1 MFEAHGS
8 SAHIA
13 AGLPPRCQQ
22 AQHSF
27 WVPTYIRACPTTT
40 GAVVL
45 DLKRCRY
52 FGIGANELNAL
63 MSFGADM
70 TLSGAVP
77 PCQSSI
83 SQSDIPLR
91 TIEALIAAGLL
102 AREPPTEAA
111 VPSPRIDLD
120 GTLMSV
126 GYEIHCR
133 APTHAA
139 HLVNFLRACAW
150 AWRAKHYRTLYEIVR
165 EVGAAKSRFS
175 HPLDIELTSELACT
189 FRRLRPLAFAT
200 REQCLFHALA
210 LVKFLSFYRMFPTWV
225 IGVRAR
231 PWSAHSWVQTGNLLL
246 DANPEHV
253 CEYTPILTI

>member
-1 MFEAHGS
+1 MLEAHGS
-8 SAHIA
+8 SVHVA
-13 AGLPPRCQQ
+13 ADLPPRCRRAQQ
-22 AQHSF
+22 SF
-27 WVPTYIRACPTTT
+27 WVPRHIRACSTTT

-45 DLKRCRY
+45 DLKHCRY

-63 MSFGADM
+63 MRFGADM
-70 TLSGAVP
+70 TLSEAAP
-77 PCQSSI
+77 PCQSSL

-91 TIEALIAAGLL
+91 TVEALIAAGLL
-102 AREPPTEAA
+102 AREPATEAA
-111 VPSPRIDLD
+111 LPSPRIDLN

-126 GYEIHCR
+126 GYQVHR
-133 APTHAA
+133 RGLPHTA
-139 HLVNFLRACAW
+139 HLSNFVQACAW
-150 AWRAKHYRTLYEIVR
+150 AWRAKRYRTLYEIAR
-165 EVGAAKSRFS
+165 EISAAKSRFS
-175 HPLDIELTSELACT
+175 QPLDIALASELACA

-210 LVKFLSFYRMFPTWV
+210 LVKFLSFYLMFPTWV

-231 PWSAHSWVQTGNLLL
+231 PWSAHTWVQTGNLLL